1 MARLASLRRQ
11 VLGDQA
17 LTIESCNARESDVR
31 DWLQK
36 TIEAEDRKARGLVEK
51 IIDAMRVFSLRY
63 ALETQEVDVSVAA
76 AGDYRSLLKQLRA
89 DDLPRFEAR
98 INQSLTQIDYN
109 PGRFIVLEAQVT
121 QDVEVRDFQAEL
133 RHCLDDTVSGAAE
146 GDQ

>member
-11 VLGDQA
+11 VLGEQA

-36 TIEAEDRKARGLVEK
+36 TIEAEDRKARFKELLNQNT
-51 IIDAMRVFSLRY
+51 LREV
-63 ALETQEVDVSVAA
+63 AQFNSQLNRERET
-76 AGDYRSLLKQLRA
+76 LKERI
-89 DDLPRFEAR
+89 AR
-98 INQSLTQIDYN
+98 INPSLTQIDYN